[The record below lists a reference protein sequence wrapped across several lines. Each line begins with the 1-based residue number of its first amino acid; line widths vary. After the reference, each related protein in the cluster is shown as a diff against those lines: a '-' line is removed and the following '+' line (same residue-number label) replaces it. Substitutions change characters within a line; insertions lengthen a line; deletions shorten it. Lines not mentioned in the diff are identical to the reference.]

1 MYNSSRGI
9 LYTAPPGP
17 DETDENR
24 SEGDVTATN
33 TSTDPEEAVLSAEST
48 ESLAADD

>member
-24 SEGDVTATN
+24 SEGDTTATDAEN
-33 TSTDPEEAVLSAEST
+33 AVLSAEST

>member
-24 SEGDVTATN
+24 SDADATAPN
-33 TSTDPEEAVLSAEST
+33 ASTDAEDAVLSAEST